1 MAKRFMRKLMR
12 RPRKAS
18 GVGAALLALGLSAPA
33 PALAETVYAW
43 RTEDGGYAFTDDEK
57 AIPERYRADAEARQV
72 GGLSGY
78 ERFTLEDPGATAHY
92 AERLAARLEHLR
104 RVNAPAL
111 RREARPAGPSP
122 QTISLRTSNRQGAP
136 TLDITPGAAGE
147 EPIIVET
154 LRARPRNK
162 MVTRNNVVVRQGDR
176 TIAIIR
182 SRGREWNVAD
192 DIHVEEELE

>member
-1 MAKRFMRKLMR
+1 MDMRPLLKLMWS
-12 RPRKAS
+12 PRKAL
-18 GVGAALLALGLSAPA
+18 GVWTALLALGLAAPA
-33 PALAETVYAW
+33 AAETVYSW

-57 AIPERYRADAEARQV
+57 AIPERYRAAAKSRQV

-78 ERFTLEDPGATAHY
+78 ERFTPENSAATSRY
-92 AERLAARLEHLR
+92 AERLAARLDHLR
-104 RVNAPAL
+104 SLNTPAL
-111 RREARPAGPSP
+111 QPETRSAGPAT
-122 QTISLRTSNRQGAP
+122 QTISLRTSNKDNAP
-136 TLDITPGAAGE
+136 TLDIQPGGASE

-162 MVTRNNVVVRQGDR
+162 MVTRDNVVVRQGDR
-176 TIAIIR
+176 TIAIVR

>member
-1 MAKRFMRKLMR
+1 MR
-12 RPRKAS
+12 RSRKAS

-33 PALAETVYAW
+33 PAETVYAW

-57 AIPERYRADAEARQV
+57 AIPERYRADAEVRQV

-78 ERFTLEDPGATAHY
+78 ERFTPEDPGATERY

-104 RVNAPAL
+104 SVNAPAL
-111 RREARPAGPSP
+111 RPEARPAGPTP
-122 QTISLRTSNRQGAP
+122 QTISLRTSNREGSP
-136 TLDITPGAAGE
+136 TLNITPGAVGE

-162 MVTRNNVVVRQGDR
+162 LVTRDNIVVRQGDR

-182 SRGREWNVAD
+182 SRGREWNVAE

>member
-1 MAKRFMRKLMR
+1 MDKRPLLKLMWS
-12 RPRKAS
+12 PRKAL
-18 GVGAALLALGLSAPA
+18 GVGGALLALGLAAPA
-33 PALAETVYAW
+33 AAETVYSW

-57 AIPERYRADAEARQV
+57 AIPERYRADAKPRQV

-78 ERFTLEDPGATAHY
+78 ERLTLEDPAATSRY
-92 AERLAARLEHLR
+92 AERLAARLDHLR
-104 RVNAPAL
+104 RLNTPAL
-111 RREARPAGPSP
+111 RPAARPEGSIS
-122 QTISLRTSNRQGAP
+122 QTISLRTSNKENAP
-136 TLDITPGAAGE
+136 TLDIKTGGMGD

-162 MVTRNNVVVRQGDR
+162 LVTRDNVVVRQGDR
-176 TIAIIR
+176 TIAIVR

>member
-1 MAKRFMRKLMR
+1 MRKLMR

-18 GVGAALLALGLSAPA
+18 GVGAALLALGLTAPA
-33 PALAETVYAW
+33 SALAETVYAW

-57 AIPERYRADAEARQV
+57 AIPERYRANSEVRQV

-78 ERFTLEDPGATAHY
+78 EHFTPADPGATARY
-92 AERLAARLEHLR
+92 AERLAARLEQLR
-104 RVNAPAL
+104 SMNAPV
-111 RREARPAGPSP
+111 RRPEARPAGPSP
-122 QTISLRTSNRQGAP
+122 QTISLRTSNREGSP
-136 TLDITPGAAGE
+136 TLNITPGAAGE

-162 MVTRNNVVVRQGDR
+162 LVTRDNVVVRQGDR

-182 SRGREWNVAD
+182 SRGREWNVAE

>member
-1 MAKRFMRKLMR
+1 MQKLMR

-18 GVGAALLALGLSAPA
+18 RSSVWAALLALGLTTPA
-33 PALAETVYAW
+33 AADTVYAW

-57 AIPERYRADAEARQV
+57 AIPERYRADAEVRQM
-72 GGLSGY
+72 GRLSGY
-78 ERFTLEDPGATAHY
+78 ERFSLEDPGATSRY
-92 AERLAARLEHLR
+92 AEQLAARLEHLR
-104 RVNAPAL
+104 SMNAPVV
-111 RREARPAGPSP
+111 RPEARSAAPSR
-122 QTISLRTSNRQGAP
+122 QTISLRTGNHEGAP
-136 TLDITPGAAGE
+136 RLDITPGAAGE

-192 DIHVEEELE
+192 DIYVEEELE

>member
-18 GVGAALLALGLSAPA
+18 GVGAALLALGLTAPA
-33 PALAETVYAW
+33 AADTVYAW
-43 RTEDGGYAFTDDEK
+43 RTGDGGYAFTDDEK
-57 AIPERYRADAEARQV
+57 AIPERYRADAEVRQV

-78 ERFTLEDPGATAHY
+78 ERFSLEDPAATSRY
-92 AERLAARLEHLR
+92 AEQLAARLEHLR
-104 RVNAPAL
+104 SMNAPVV
-111 RREARPAGPSP
+111 RPEAGSAAPSP
-122 QTISLRTSNRQGAP
+122 QTISLRTSNREGSP

-162 MVTRNNVVVRQGDR
+162 LVTRDNVVVRQGDR

-182 SRGREWNVAD
+182 SRGREWNVAE